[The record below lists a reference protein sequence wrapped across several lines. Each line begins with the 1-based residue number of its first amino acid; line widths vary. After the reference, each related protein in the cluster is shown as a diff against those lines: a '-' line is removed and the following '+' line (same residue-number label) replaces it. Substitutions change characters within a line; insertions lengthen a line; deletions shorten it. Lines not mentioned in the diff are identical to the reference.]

1 MITKQE
7 YLERMQRLQEKVRR
21 QALDGFLVS
30 GEESIYYLTG
40 VSYRPLERPFFILV
54 GPDRP
59 AALLVPALEGDHL
72 KAAPNV
78 GAVHTYWDY
87 PSPAGEGYA
96 EKLEALLQGTHR
108 LGVEPGLTQ
117 EIATRLA
124 ARLGGRSFETLPL
137 VEELRLV
144 KSPAEVEMI
153 HRAARFADEAVLRVI
168 AKAYDGVSELEL
180 FSQGRA
186 VQTMIIKEA
195 GYDVL
200 TTSVLAGAWPAP
212 LSAQPHSVPAIHDR
226 LEAGPHIA
234 LALLRVNGYAAECER
249 TFFLRPPSPDVVKA
263 FHTMQEARRRAL
275 ALVRPGASCSEIDC
289 RTKEF
294 LRLEGYGEAL
304 MHRTGHGFGLGSH
317 EGPWVAEGSPDVLQE
332 NMLIS
337 IEPGIYLPGVGGVR
351 HSDTIL
357 VTREGCQS
365 LTRYPTSLEELTV
378 RAFKPVNRVVGAL
391 TRRAVG
397 MR

>member
-7 YLERMQRLQEKVRR
+7 YLERMQRLQQKVRDH
-21 QALDGFLVS
+21 ALDVFLVS

-54 GPDRP
+54 WPDCP
-59 AALLVPALEGDHL
+59 AVLLVPALEGDHL
-72 KAAPNV
+72 RAAPNV
-78 GAVHTYWDY
+78 GSVCTYWEY

-96 EKLEALLQGTHR
+96 DQLDRLLKDTRR

-117 EIATRLA
+117 EIASRLA
-124 ARLGGRSFETLPL
+124 GCSFAPLPL

-144 KSPAEVEMI
+144 KSPAEVEMV
-153 HRAARFADEAVLRVI
+153 RQAARFADEAVRRVI

-186 VQTMIIKEA
+186 VQTQIIK
-195 GYDVL
+195 GGRYDVL
-200 TTSVLAGAWPAP
+200 TTNVLAGAWPAP
-212 LSAQPHSVPAIHDR
+212 LSAQPHSVPSISDR
-226 LEAGPHIA
+226 LGAGPHIA

-249 TFFLRPPSPDVVKA
+249 TFFLRDPSPEAVRA
-263 FHTMQEARRRAL
+263 FHTMLEARRRAA
-275 ALVRPGASCSEIDC
+275 ALVRPGASGSEIDC

-294 LRLEGYGEAL
+294 LRAEGYGEAL
-304 MHRTGHGFGLGSH
+304 MHRTGHGFGLGNH
-317 EGPWVAEGSPDVLQE
+317 EGPWVAEGSTEILQE

-351 HSDTIL
+351 HSDTFL
-357 VTREGCQS
+357 VTRDGCEP
-365 LTRYPTSLEELTV
+365 LTHYPTGLVELTV
-378 RAFKPVNRVVGAL
+378 RAAKPVNRLVGAL

-397 MR
+397 MK